1 VNEGHW
7 TAAAW
12 AVIGYGFA
20 YDVLLVVY
28 LGRKLRRFEE
38 RITAAI
44 DRASKVVDGTS
55 VT

>member
-1 VNEGHW
+1 VSEGHW

-12 AVIGYGFA
+12 TVIGYGFV

-28 LGRKLRRFEE
+28 LGRKLRRLDE

-44 DRASKVVDGTS
+44 DRDPR
-55 VT
+55 